1 MQRIFDEYG
10 GVIIVVSVIAALII
24 IITAFVAGGQSSTVG
39 QMFAKLF
46 TNMQGV
52 MEKVSN
58 VANVTS
64 NGTPTNP

>member
-24 IITAFVAGGQSSTVG
+24 IITAFVAGGQSSVVG
-39 QMFAKLF
+39 QMFDKLF

-58 VANVTS
+58 VTDVTS
-64 NGTPTNP
+64 KTNP